1 MGQSC
6 AARSEKS
13 TVRVATRILA
23 VLALAALLGG
33 CDKCGNWFF
42 GLAAP
47 MGLDACRPTTPPQK

>member
-1 MGQSC
+1 M
-6 AARSEKS
+6 
-13 TVRVATRILA
+13 RVTTRILA

-47 MGLDACRPTTPPQK
+47 LGLDACRPTTPPQK